1 MFHQARVLCLLAC
14 VAGWSTPGV
23 TQPVYRCSDN
33 SYSNKPCPGGK
44 EVDVADPRT
53 SAQREQAIDAAR
65 RDSKVAEEL
74 EKSRLKQEAAAAKA
88 TQAAMPL
95 PVAEPPLESASDR
108 TYSAARAKKAAS
120 FKAVAPKKAGEPKA
134 AKKKAK
140 KKARK
145 SAV

>member
-33 SYSNKPCPGGK
+33 SYSNKPCAGGK

-53 SAQREQAIDAAR
+53 AAQREQAIDAAR

-74 EKSRLKQEAAAAKA
+74 EKSRLKQEAKA
-88 TQAAMPL
+88 PVAAMPL

-108 TYSAARAKKAAS
+108 TYSAARARKAAS
-120 FKAVAPKKAGEPKA
+120 FKAVAPKKAAEPKA
-134 AKKKAK
+134 AKKKVK